1 MRLKNTKDEKTSYQR
16 DSNGRLILFL
26 DECNKIRDELIEQ
39 DKRAAFMGHLYR
51 VFGRN
56 NPDHPKHGFY
66 TGLWEEFCLEE
77 AGYVVREMFFERLE
91 AVRLYEEEQ
100 QKKNSN
106 VYTNSHPESDSNAVA
121 TRESATA

>member
-1 MRLKNTKDEKTSYQR
+1 MRLKPTKKETSYQR

-39 DKRAAFMGHLYR
+39 DKRSAFMGHLYR
-51 VFGRN
+51 AFGRN

-66 TGLWEEFCLEE
+66 TGLWEEFCLKE
-77 AGYVVREMFFERLE
+77 AGYVVRELFFERLE

-100 QKKNSN
+100 EKKNSN
-106 VYTNSHPESDSNAVA
+106 VYTNSHSESDSISAAPGEPA
-121 TRESATA
+121 TV

>member
-1 MRLKNTKDEKTSYQR
+1 MKIKNTKEETSYQR

-39 DKRAAFMGHLYR
+39 DKRTAFMGHLYR

-66 TGLWEEFCLEE
+66 TGLWEEFCLKE

-106 VYTNSHPESDSNAVA
+106 VYTSSNPESDSNAVA
-121 TRESATA
+121 TGEPATA

>member
-1 MRLKNTKDEKTSYQR
+1 MRLKNTKKEPSTQR
-16 DSNGRLILFL
+16 DSNGRLILSL
-26 DECNKIRDELIEQ
+26 VEVERTRDELIEQ
-39 DKRAAFMGHLYR
+39 DKRTAFMRHLYR
-51 VFGRN
+51 VFGRD

-106 VYTNSHPESDSNAVA
+106 VYTNSHSESGSISLA
-121 TRESATA
+121 TGESTTA